1 VEPQDEDAA
10 FERTSEAIR
19 RQKPPQTTYITEVE
33 TPHGNPARF
42 KTRSGTSDLAT
53 VGASNRLW
61 GNLVDEYHLG
71 SFHDL
76 PGWGLDIGAHIG
88 SVTVPLL
95 IDNPDMR
102 VVAIEGVPDNCD
114 LLEENLALN
123 GVADRCYVWRGVAW
137 DTTKAST
144 DIEYGYTGSEVA
156 ETHAYIGSV
165 TPWMDA
171 PGDKKSA
178 RVPCFTLGDVIKKTG
193 GVGFV
198 WVKSDC
204 EGCEHRFLKGA
215 GLAKLGIIEGE
226 WHERDGSPESFAKQL
241 SKTHEVIWSQGIGG
255 GPFTANPRKAWQ
267 GFSDEARDLYKVRLG
282 IADLMP

>member
-19 RQKPPQTTYITEVE
+19 RQKQPETIELHEVE

-61 GNLVDEYHLG
+61 GNLVDEYHIPSGLT
-71 SFHDL
+71 
-76 PGWGLDIGAHIG
+76 GWALDVGAHIG

-95 IDNPDMR
+95 LDNPELR
-102 VVAIEGVPDNCD
+102 VVAVEAVPPNVD
-114 LLEENLALN
+114 LLLDNLALN
-123 GVADRCYVWRGVAW
+123 GVEGRCYVMSAVAW
-137 DTTKAST
+137 DKGRYL
-144 DIEYGYTGSEVA
+144 DVEYGYTGSEVA

-171 PGDKKSA
+171 PGDKVSA
-178 RVPCFTLGDVIKKTG
+178 SVSVLTLKAAIDLTEGQ
-193 GVGFV
+193 GFV
-198 WVKSDC
+198 WVKTDC
-204 EGCEHRFLKGA
+204 EGCEHRFFKGPL
-215 GLAKLGIIEGE
+215 LAKIGIIEGE

-241 SKTHEVIWSQGIGG
+241 SKTHVVTWEQGIGG
-255 GPFTANPRKAWQ
+255 GPFKAVPR
-267 GFSDEARDLYKVRLG
+267 
-282 IADLMP
+282 